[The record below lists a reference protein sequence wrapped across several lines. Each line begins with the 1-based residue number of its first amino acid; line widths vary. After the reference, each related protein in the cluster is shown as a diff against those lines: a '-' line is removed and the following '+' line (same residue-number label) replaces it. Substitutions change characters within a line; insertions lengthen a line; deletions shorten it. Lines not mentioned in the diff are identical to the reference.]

1 MVHIIMKGKIKPIVF
16 LVVAAVFLFLTIW
29 FGGTI
34 NSFFTFIIAL
44 VFGLLGVLQLKSSGN
59 GSHNNRKG

>member
-1 MVHIIMKGKIKPIVF
+1 MVRIHMRRRVKPIIF
-16 LVVAAVFLFLTIW
+16 LVIAAVFLFLTIW

-44 VFGLLGVLQLKSSGN
+44 VFGLLGVLHLKDHEERPSGN
-59 GSHNNRKG
+59 RKR